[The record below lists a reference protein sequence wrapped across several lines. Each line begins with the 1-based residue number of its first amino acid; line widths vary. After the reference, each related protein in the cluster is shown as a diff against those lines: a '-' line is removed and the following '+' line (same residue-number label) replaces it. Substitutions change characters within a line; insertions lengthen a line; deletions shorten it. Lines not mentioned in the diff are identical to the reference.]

1 MKLTYRQ
8 QNDSITWMLTG
19 CLTPSLKYIPI
30 TRCSIY
36 IILLKTL
43 LGWIGDYLF
52 FHFASALFILQG
64 RRNQKNLYYLLA
76 SKITKKLSVSF
87 TLKGNLDVVC
97 ILFVTD
103 LSQPTTPRYLLKFQ
117 HASSRLTFR
126 AKTTGHF
133 WKKEQTVNNLLNLRK
148 HHMQLMTLV
157 TGEKWKVHANIA
169 SNSSNLSNFVFSM
182 F

>member
-1 MKLTYRQ
+1 MVADYIQKRRGEPGLFSFEYNLLPKLISNFYALHGPGIRM
-8 QNDSITWMLTG
+8 N
-19 CLTPSLKYIPI
+19 
-30 TRCSIY
+30 RRF
-36 IILLKTL
+36 
-43 LGWIGDYLF
+43 F
-52 FHFASALFILQG
+52 FHFASALFFLQG

-169 SNSSNLSNFVFSM
+169 SNSSNFVFSM